1 MRQSVS
7 LRPFFEHQEHLS
19 KQIRCNINCADWYC
33 CAKSPRLSLVRSK
46 LVGQKVEVLRLRRLT
61 SVLHGQIGGAV
72 LVQQHL
78 QIASL
83 LERLIAVTAGSST
96 TDVMI
101 LNCVFRFTATRSP
114 GEYIEPKEVSVAT
127 GYSTARISESLKR
140 LELRGYVRRIAE
152 RNLGAGKRFVA
163 LTPAGRRHSVLF
175 IRRLD
180 ALQLVLSDHVYLASS
195 GRSGKLMTAAAILTP
210 RAQEAEK
217 NGIKPRKVKQPGTP
231 S

>member
-1 MRQSVS
+1 M
-7 LRPFFEHQEHLS
+7 
-19 KQIRCNINCADWYC
+19 
-33 CAKSPRLSLVRSK
+33 RSK
-46 LVGQKVEVLRLRRLT
+46 LVSQKIEVLRLRRLT
-61 SVLHGQIGGAV
+61 SVLHGKIGGAV
-72 LVQQHL
+72 LLQQHL
-78 QIASL
+78 QIAAL

-140 LELRGYVRRIAE
+140 LEARGYVRRIAE
-152 RNLGAGKRFVA
+152 RNIGAGKRFVA
-163 LTPAGRRHSVLF
+163 LTPAGRRHSVAF

-180 ALQLVLSDHVYLASS
+180 ALQLVLSEHVYRAPS
-195 GRSGKLMTAAAILTP
+195 GLSGKLMAAAAILTP
-210 RAQEAEK
+210 MAHEAEK
-217 NGIKPRKVKQPGTP
+217 TGAKPRKGKQPGAA